1 MLLQKNRNRGSAYL
15 SGGMQFAK
23 DMGSDWRIECSKRLI
38 EMDYFPLDICLL
50 DRQYAKRYGELYFPA
65 DESNHLQYKANF
77 RQHFIYAD
85 VELIKRDTD
94 FLILLYDESARR
106 GAGTISEAQVA
117 YMHNIPIFLMSAYEN
132 WYREV
137 PGWLQGLCTKVFT
150 SFEDIYTYLDK
161 LPRGILKKDAYGNHG
176 VNGQYLCSLCGEVFE
191 KHKHHFVSTV
201 RPLLCNKCVDSTTA
215 TFEGHVDRYKF
226 MREYLDGKL
235 EELE

>member
-1 MLLQKNRNRGSAYL
+1 MINKLNNRGSAYL

-23 DMGSDWRIECSKRLI
+23 NMGSDWRIECSKRLL
-38 EMDYFPLDICLL
+38 ELEYFPLDICLL
-50 DRQYAKRYGELYFPA
+50 DREYAKRYGELYFPA
-65 DESNHLQYKANF
+65 DTLNYLQYKANF
-77 RQHFIYAD
+77 RQHFIYGD
-85 VELIKRDTD
+85 IELIKKDTD

-117 YMHNIPIFLMSAYEN
+117 YMYNIPILLMSVYKD

-150 SFEDIYTYLDK
+150 SFEDIYDYLEK
-161 LPRGILKKDAYGNHG
+161 LPYGILKKDPYGNHG
-176 VNGQYLCSLCGEVFE
+176 VDGKYLCSLCGIVFE

-201 RPLLCNKCVDSTTA
+201 NPLLCNNCVDLTTK

-226 MREYLDGKL
+226 MRDFLDGKIQ
-235 EELE
+235 EK